1 MTIGER
7 GLTKVPWLTWILA
20 GLALTYALSRA
31 FPAAGQDRD
40 AYQQWIHDNVPRC
53 CDHRDCAPAAV
64 TMTFTGWQVAGA
76 ANIVPFAEVIRW
88 PFAVPYACIAGGRV
102 RCLLMDTGT

>member
-31 FPAAGQDRD
+31 FPAAGQDARQD
-40 AYQQWIHDNVPRC
+40 WIHKNRPQC
-53 CDHRDCAPAAV
+53 CDHRDCQPAGPL
-64 TMTFTGWQVAGA
+64 TMTFTGWRMEGA
-76 ANIVPFAEVIRW
+76 VNVVPFAQVIEW
-88 PFAVPYACIAGGRV
+88 PFAVPYACTTNGFV
-102 RCLLMDTGT
+102 RCLLMQAGG